1 MSDAS
6 DKMETEIKLWVT
18 EFGSLEQT
26 LLAQGAI
33 LSAPRVFERN
43 VRYDLPNGSLARRGM
58 VLRLRQDSRVRLTYK
73 EGGSSKDGVIS
84 RFEAEVEVSDFKT
97 MDEILTLLGYMH
109 SMAYEKYRTTYQ
121 MDGCEVVLDELPF
134 GKFVEIE
141 GKHES
146 ILALMK
152 RLNLNEALRVEMS
165 YVRAFEVIA
174 KKMGLTFRDA
184 TFENFAAI
192 HVPEIARDWLAS

>member
-1 MSDAS
+1 MSDDS
-6 DKMETEIKLWVT
+6 TKMETEIKLWV
-18 EFGSLEQT
+18 EDFSLIEQA
-26 LLAQGAI
+26 LMAQGAI

-43 VRYDLPNGSLARRGM
+43 VRYDLPNGSLGKRGM

-84 RFEAEVEVSDFKT
+84 RFEAEVEVSDFKM

-109 SMAYEKYRTTYQ
+109 SMSYEKYRTTYQ

-134 GKFVEIE
+134 GKFIEIE
-141 GKHES
+141 GKHNE
-146 ILALMK
+146 ILVLMN
-152 RLNLNEALRVEMS
+152 RLNLSETLRVEMS

-174 KKMGLTFRDA
+174 KKMALTFRDA
-184 TFENFAAI
+184 TFDNFSKV
-192 HVPEIARDWLAS
+192 HVPDEVRDWLS